1 MWDMWA
7 LPERLRA
14 FVKERKA
21 SLPLFVLGGGC
32 LLMVITS
39 ICLFGTLGLIVLA
52 GVLESGGEPVQAATT
67 WMQPLAKADVTAD
80 LPRDLKLECGAS
92 RIFWK
97 GDDSEA
103 VVGWLRLSH
112 ADRLS
117 VQIIS
122 SKMASAPE
130 FALESASAET
140 AGTSG
145 NRYILRSH
153 GGRIETSSAL
163 PDGLYLIRMDPESP
177 DGEYEISVSCEP
189 VVIDSPAAVDT
200 PTPTPEAE
208 GLADLHTD
216 EANLAESETPVP
228 PTPIPSLGVG
238 DIQVTLLWESTA
250 DLDLHVIDPSG
261 GELYYDNRQLPNGG
275 RLDKES
281 NAICSLAGT
290 EGVENVYWPEGIA
303 PRGEY
308 AVVVHYY
315 AECRQEGN
323 QDFEIVVRVDG
334 ELMRTIEAE
343 IAPSETLEVFRFSY

>member
-92 RIFWK
+92 RIFWNASRIFWN

-145 NRYILRSH
+145 NGYILRSH

-177 DGEYEISVSCEP
+177 DGEYEIWPLFDPHGSCEP
-189 VVIDSPAAVDT
+189 GWRI
-200 PTPTPEAE
+200 
-208 GLADLHTD
+208 
-216 EANLAESETPVP
+216 
-228 PTPIPSLGVG
+228 
-238 DIQVTLLWESTA
+238 
-250 DLDLHVIDPSG
+250 
-261 GELYYDNRQLPNGG
+261 
-275 RLDKES
+275 
-281 NAICSLAGT
+281 
-290 EGVENVYWPEGIA
+290 
-303 PRGEY
+303 
-308 AVVVHYY
+308 
-315 AECRQEGN
+315 
-323 QDFEIVVRVDG
+323 
-334 ELMRTIEAE
+334 
-343 IAPSETLEVFRFSY
+343 